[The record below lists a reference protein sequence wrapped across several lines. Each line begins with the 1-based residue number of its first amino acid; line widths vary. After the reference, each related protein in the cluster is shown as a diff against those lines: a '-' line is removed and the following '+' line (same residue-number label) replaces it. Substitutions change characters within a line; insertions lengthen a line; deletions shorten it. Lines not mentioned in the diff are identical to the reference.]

1 MKLLGSFE
9 DPAFGGFG
17 AFIIVRAPGGEEE
30 GDLHT
35 DRVGRCRGVGWWR
48 VVRRWMGRLCE
59 DLFRLESCACRC
71 CRRRR
76 RRRNDVRF
84 FV

>member
-17 AFIIVRAPGGEEE
+17 AFIIVRAPGGEDE

-35 DRVGRCRGVGWWR
+35 DRVGRCRGVGW
-48 VVRRWMGRLCE
+48 
-59 DLFRLESCACRC
+59 
-71 CRRRR
+71 
-76 RRRNDVRF
+76 
-84 FV
+84 